1 MKKLLFSILF
11 LSITITSGNSQYLSK
26 GSFQLGGEVSSRL
39 AGNGVIDIL
48 TDEGTV
54 WVATGNGLNK
64 TTDNGQTWVTYDH
77 RHGLGRGGVSAIALR
92 NDVVWVATAYDTTA
106 QGDDLPTGGGLSYS
120 LDDGDTWTHIPQ
132 PGVTPIQGLTYDIAL
147 TDSSI
152 WLASFGQSLQF
163 SADNGSSWTT
173 RVPDRLPWDPFKYLN
188 HRAFSVISTDDAIW
202 VGTAGGINRSTDG
215 GQTWMNM
222 NHENAGI
229 SGNFVVALGE
239 QKYAGKSIIWAA
251 TWKAEGQSESYGV
264 SKTENNGL
272 TWKTYLE
279 GEFVHNLAFE
289 GQTVF
294 AATDNGLMKS
304 NDGGDTWGTF
314 PQMVDKYTG
323 ERIDWRVFYS
333 VRTHRSS
340 LYGPLDSGTL
350 WAGGADGLGR
360 TEDNG
365 LNWTVFRAFE
375 PTQKEE
381 TYAYPNPWSPLR
393 WESNDLPPLRLQ
405 YHTTKD
411 TRVTIEIYDFALDHV
426 RTLVDEK
433 SRGPGDFSEIWDGR
447 NEEGDVVANG
457 VYYYVVEKDGDGT
470 AHGKIVILD

>member
-1 MKKLLFSILF
+1 MS
-11 LSITITSGNSQYLSK
+11 TG
-26 GSFQLGGEVSSRL
+26 L
-39 AGNGVIDIL
+39 AGNGIIDIL
-48 TDEGTV
+48 ADDGTI

-64 TTDNGQTWVTYDH
+64 TTDGGQTWITYDH
-77 RHGLGRGGVSAIALR
+77 RNGLGRGGVSAIAIR
-92 NDVVWVATAYDTTA
+92 NDIVWVATAYDTTV

-120 LDDGDTWTHIPQ
+120 LNDGDTWTHIPQ
-132 PGVTPIQGLTYDIAL
+132 PGITPIQGLSYDIAL

-163 SADNGSSWTT
+163 SADGGSSWTT
-173 RVPDRLPWDPFKYLN
+173 RVPDRFPWDPLKYLN
-188 HRAFSVISTDDAIW
+188 HRAFSVITTENDIW
-202 VGTAGGINRSTDG
+202 VGTAGGINRSSDG
-215 GQTWMNM
+215 GRTWRNM
-222 NHENAGI
+222 NHDNAGL

-239 QKYAGKSIIWAA
+239 QKYDGKSVIWGA
-251 TWKAEGQSESYGV
+251 TWKAEGPGEYYGV

-272 TWKTYLE
+272 TWKTSLK
-279 GEFVHNLAFE
+279 GEFVHNFAFD
-289 GQTVF
+289 GSTVY

-304 NDGGDTWGTF
+304 NDGGETWGTF
-314 PQMVDKYTG
+314 PQMVDKDTG

-333 VRTHRSS
+333 VRAHN
-340 LYGPLDSGTL
+340 GVL
-350 WAGGADGLGR
+350 WAGGADGLAK

-365 LNWTVFRAFE
+365 LSWTVFRAFD

-411 TRVTIEIYDFALDHV
+411 TRVTIKIYDFALDHV
-426 RTLVDEK
+426 RTLVDGK
-433 SRGPGDFSEIWDGR
+433 FRGPGDFSEIWDGR
-447 NEEGDVVANG
+447 NEGGEVVANG
-457 VYYYVVEKDGDGT
+457 VYYYVVEKAEDGT